1 MTKSWWLDVSTGHY
15 MCAKN
20 SAQHVAITTLPYVN
34 MASSARK
41 KRSYKSTFPEFATLI
56 IANFHTE
63 FSVSLLTL

>member
-1 MTKSWWLDVSTGHY
+1 